1 MAIEEKNTDSEMEFE
16 EGEEE
21 EVQDQESDEN
31 EEILPKTSEL
41 DDGKPRRI
49 KQFKKGI
56 IYVSNLPKHMNV
68 IRIREILGH
77 YGDLGRVFLQPDK
90 LPEKRLARHFTE
102 GWVEF
107 KSKTVAKKVVEMLN
121 NKQISTRKKSQF
133 YDSYWVMKYLHGFK
147 WVHLTERLNYENAVY
162 KQRLRNEVS
171 MARKEA
177 NFFQSNLDKSEYL
190 KKQKKKNNKKANKVV
205 NVES

>member
-1 MAIEEKNTDSEMEFE
+1 MDFLE

-21 EVQDQESDEN
+21 QEIEEHPSDEDTKIQ
-31 EEILPKTSEL
+31 EP

-49 KQFKKGI
+49 KKFKKGI

-68 IRIREILGH
+68 TRIRETLEP

-90 LPEKRLARHFTE
+90 LPENGRPKKKKRLARHFTE

-107 KSKTVAKKVVEMLN
+107 KSKTTAKKVVEMLN

-133 YDSYWVMKYLHGFK
+133 FDSYWVMKYLHGFK

-190 KKQKKKNNKKANKVV
+190 KKQKKKNNKKANKVAA
-205 NVES
+205 VES